1 MIETQTGRVKDR
13 KDSLYDQRV
22 LFGDMAS
29 GGALTV
35 PHPTAGDE
43 TGAVNIADEIR
54 RHKESFRKTVIFAG
68 FNIALFCIVG
78 MYLDF
83 CQHGYSLF
91 VRALYPVFMFS
102 CIAALISVHSIEVQ
116 ANNIKGMERKA
127 ESKHYDDNE

>member
-22 LFGDMAS
+22 LFNDMAQA
-29 GGALTV
+29 GALTV
-35 PHPTAGDE
+35 PHLTAGNK
-43 TGAVNIADEIR
+43 TGTVNIADEIH

-68 FNIALFCIVG
+68 VNIALFCIVG